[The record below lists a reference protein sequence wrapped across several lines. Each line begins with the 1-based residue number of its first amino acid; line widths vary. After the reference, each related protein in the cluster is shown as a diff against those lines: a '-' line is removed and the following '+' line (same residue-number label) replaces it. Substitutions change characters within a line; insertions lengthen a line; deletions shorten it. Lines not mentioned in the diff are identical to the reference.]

1 MGLVPLKKLECLEEP
16 GEGGIWD
23 NVSIV
28 RSDSEGRARPR
39 VSASS
44 TDISVPCLKDPII
57 TLSVSN
63 FPPSLIL
70 V

>member
-1 MGLVPLKKLECLEEP
+1 MGLVPLKKLECLEEL

-44 TDISVPCLKDPII
+44 TDTSVPCLNN
-57 TLSVSN
+57 TLSVSD